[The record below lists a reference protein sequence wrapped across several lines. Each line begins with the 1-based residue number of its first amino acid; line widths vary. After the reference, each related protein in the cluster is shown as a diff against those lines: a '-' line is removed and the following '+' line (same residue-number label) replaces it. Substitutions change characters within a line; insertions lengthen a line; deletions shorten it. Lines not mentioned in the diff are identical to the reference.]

1 MFVTIGSISVSVN
14 RNFSCFHKQMD
25 GILACLQKPKLGT
38 QMGPKGTL
46 HGEWHKEKR
55 NKNKAIA
62 WNATIFSSNRAIW
75 HTYHPKTPN

>member
-1 MFVTIGSISVSVN
+1 
-14 RNFSCFHKQMD
+14 MD

-55 NKNKAIA
+55 NTNKAIA
-62 WNATIFSSNRAIW
+62 WNATIF
-75 HTYHPKTPN
+75 